1 MTRMKRSG
9 LLVSCFLIAFP
20 TPLRASDSKATPQVK
35 DFDALYFEGEKANLL
50 RKGQEP
56 DLRSSHISRLVQ
68 LNAREAIPVL
78 ASLLEDPKEEVRRT
92 AAQFLAT
99 LGDKRGLEVQ
109 LKCATDPGCER
120 DQSIALRLLGSSD
133 RQEFAGPI
141 ALQVQEAFGN
151 YQKESVHANTRH
163 DRYLANA
170 VVPLARLGRR
180 EDCDLIL
187 RVFTGTRDDRIL
199 NEDLLEALGYL
210 NDPRANQMLWSAYEA
225 MLKPQKSFYDSFP
238 GAVKPSRCA
247 EEGLGVK
254 ALLPLSRLGD
264 RLAIEKLAQIIRG
277 IGTPEDPWGT
287 GHSEPTLCSARGLVF
302 HSLKPRDAKNFAET
316 VLEVAAQDPEGAGTR
331 QAWSALGVMH
341 PKGFGDRLL
350 KLAMRT
356 KPHWKFVTRQGL
368 HDAVMAS
375 DPSLNEA
382 FWREYEVQVIPAH
395 SGQKILVEMGLSRL
409 MYSGADYWM
418 WWTGD

>member
-56 DLRSSHISRLVQ
+56 DLRSSHISRLVE

-141 ALQVQEAFGN
+141 ALQVQDAYGN
-151 YQKESVHANTRH
+151 YQKDSVRANTRH
-163 DRYLANA
+163 GVYLRDA
-170 VVPLARLGRR
+170 VVALARLGRR

-187 RVFTGTRDDRIL
+187 KVFGGTREDLTL
-199 NEDLLEALGYL
+199 NADLLEALGYL
-210 NDPRANQMLWSAYEA
+210 NDPRANQMLWNAYEA

-238 GAVKPSRCA
+238 GAVKPSKCVG
-247 EEGLGVK
+247 EGLGVK

-264 RLAIEKLAQIIRG
+264 RLAIEKLTQIIRG

-287 GHSEPTLCSARGLVF
+287 GHTEPTLCLARGLVF
-302 HSLKPRDAKNFAET
+302 HSLKPRDARNFAET
-316 VLEVAAQDPEGAGTR
+316 VFEVAAQDPEGAGTR
-331 QAWSALGVMH
+331 QAWDALGVMH

-350 KLAMRT
+350 RLAMRT
-356 KPHWKFVTRQGL
+356 KPHWKFVTRQAL